1 MPTETLEAP
10 PRAVV
15 GGASS
20 LDHLSWSS
28 LKTYASCPKKFE
40 FKYIDRVP
48 EEFKASSLVFGGA
61 FHKAFESICEA
72 RLRGDP
78 VPEIDAILAAFDDAW
93 AQEIAFGPEMTFC
106 KDEDAAS
113 LRELARRMLAVFRE
127 YAVNEATLPEPTVVI
142 GIEESRRFRVVAEVP
157 LPIESR
163 IDLVELHGKDLI
175 VTDLKTSR
183 SRWNE
188 TKVREAIPQL
198 ILYSSS
204 LVPMMKELGATRVV
218 PRFVVVS
225 KAKTPVVQVLEPK
238 ATQEDVVRL
247 KETIRDTWTAIQAG
261 IFVKRESWAC
271 AQCPFKG
278 RCLGR

>member
-1 MPTETLEAP
+1 MSATAVLEPAP
-10 PRAVV
+10 SCSAVP
-15 GGASS
+15 

-28 LKTYASCPKKFE
+28 IKTYATCPKKFE
-40 FKYIDRVP
+40 YKYVTQAP

-61 FHKAFESICEA
+61 FHKAVESICEA

-78 VPEIDAILAAFDDAW
+78 VPEIEAVLATFDSAW

-106 KDEDAAS
+106 KDEDSAS
-113 LRELARRMLAVFRE
+113 LRELAQRMLAVFRE
-127 YAVNEATLPEPTVVI
+127 YAINEATLPEPAVI
-142 GIEESRRFRVVAEVP
+142 VGIEESRRFRVVAEVP
-157 LPIESR
+157 PIESR
-163 IDLVELHGKDLI
+163 IDLLELHGTDLI

-183 SRWNE
+183 SRWND
-188 TKVREAIPQL
+188 TKVQEAIPQL
-198 ILYSSS
+198 ILYASS

-238 ATQEDVVRL
+238 ATQDDVTRL
-247 KETIRDTWTAIQAG
+247 KQTVTETWAAIQTG
-261 IFVKRESWAC
+261 LFVKRESWAC
-271 AQCPFKG
+271 AQCPFRG